1 MIELNPN
8 VHKIK
13 KDLQKN
19 ESFFTFHASDIH
31 FDSKMCQRELLKK
44 HLDHTIEMGGF
55 AFLYGDIFDVM
66 GTFRDPRSKPQDI
79 RPEYFTQKPYLDSI
93 VEDAFEFFRPYK
105 DIILLIGRGNHET
118 NIQKRHDT
126 DLLDRLAFMLRQD
139 GGVTV
144 TGGYSGYV
152 IYCFSLYNTNRVSQ
166 RLAYHHGGGGNAQ
179 RSKGILHSQ
188 LDAMV
193 YSDADIIVSGHDHNK
208 LHDPSNV
215 SYTVDQRGNIKHR
228 RIDWLKLGSYKR
240 NEDSPLYAGF
250 EVERKF
256 MPKAMGGYY
265 IEFKMNVKKDFY
277 GIERLIYPA
286 Q

>member
-1 MIELNPN
+1 MIQLKPN
-8 VHKIK
+8 VHKLHYTVK
-13 KDLQKN
+13 SGEQL
-19 ESFFTFHASDIH
+19 FTFHASDLH
-31 FDSKMCQRELLKK
+31 FDSKHCRRDLLIK
-44 HLDHTIEMGGF
+44 HLDRTKEMGGF
-55 AFLYGDIFDVM
+55 VFFYGDIFDVM
-66 GTFRDPRSKPQDI
+66 GTFQDPRSKAQDI
-79 RPEYFTQKPYLDSI
+79 RKEYLTSKPYLDSI

-105 DIILLIGRGNHET
+105 DIILLMGRGNHET
-118 NIQKRHDT
+118 IIQKRHDT
-126 DLLDRLAFMLRQD
+126 DILDRLAFLLRQD
-139 GGVTV
+139 GGVTL

-152 IYCFSLYNTNRVSQ
+152 LFSFTHKGTVRSSQ

-215 SYTVDQRGNIKHR
+215 SYNCDNKGNIKFR
-228 RIDWLKLGSYKR
+228 QIDWLKLGSYKR
-240 NEDSPLYAGF
+240 NEIDPLMGGW
-250 EVERKF
+250 EVEKKF
-256 MPKAMGGYY
+256 MPKEMGGYF
-265 IEFKMNVKKDFY
+265 IEFNCIVKGNNY